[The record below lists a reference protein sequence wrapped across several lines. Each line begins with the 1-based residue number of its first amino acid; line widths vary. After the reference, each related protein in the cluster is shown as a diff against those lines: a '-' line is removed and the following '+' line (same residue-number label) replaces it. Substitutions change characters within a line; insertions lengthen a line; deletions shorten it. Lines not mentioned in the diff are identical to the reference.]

1 LFFLEIRSLHLSG
14 ALTLG
19 AITAAGLAVLLG
31 LTRALR
37 GQQKRLSQGR

>member
-1 LFFLEIRSLHLSG
+1 VLALALLGNVSMRLIQSSSSG
-14 ALTLG
+14 F
-19 AITAAGLAVLLG
+19 LAVLLG